1 MPAPPPRHLRA
12 RPRPLSVPLR
22 WLLLAA
28 FTVPLLAGVGG
39 VGERTAEAAP
49 GSPAAVAVRFA
60 LAQLGQALPV
70 GRRPVQLRLLRPG
83 PDQLQGRRGPR
94 AAGLAPAVRRREA
107 GLAAVAPRRRPALL
121 RPRHQ
126 RPADHLPRRDVPGRG
141 RMVEAPT
148 AGHRSGSPHVASRAA
163 RQGDQT
169 GGRPARD
176 AARPAGR
183 TQQRRGRRPAAP
195 GRERPMPDRRR
206 RVRSPDPRRRHGLP
220 AQPRPHPRRRRRER
234 APGASS
240 SPTAASA
247 AQPAAS
253 SPARRSSDGVQAA
266 WRCRRCRGRRWG
278 GVALHRPPGSRW
290 SCQPPSWTAR

>member
-1 MPAPPPRHLRA
+1 VPGCPPPLACVVRGSAQAPGAAGRSDEGCLHLLT
-12 RPRPLSVPLR
+12 PLV
-22 WLLLAA
+22 
-28 FTVPLLAGVGG
+28 AGVAGIAG
-39 VGERTAEAAP
+39 VAETPAVAAP

-60 LAQLGQALPV
+60 LAQLGKPYRWGADPH
-70 GRRPVQLRLLRPG
+70 RLH
-83 PDQLQGRRGPR
+83 
-94 AAGLAPAVRRREA
+94 LAP
-107 GLAAVAPRRRPALL
+107 
-121 RPRHQ
+121 
-126 RPADHLPRRDVPGRG
+126 
-141 RMVEAPT
+141 
-148 AGHRSGSPHVASRAA
+148 RAA
-163 RQGDQT
+163 RQGDQA
-169 GGRPARD
+169 GGRPTGDTPR
-176 AARPAGR
+176 RAGR